1 MSQTSLCHG
10 IYCHCTCHGASG
22 QLDSLRAARCNGAAS
37 VYCRGNGTRPIPVQS
52 QTSCIFPP
60 SSARAFNKKAKTGIC
75 NFFPR
80 TDLFHISTRNFYSH
94 SSAWCCLDLQGRMVC
109 ISPKMMCLLQ
119 AIILCPSS
127 LWLVLHT
134 KIHDMTSSASVV
146 KTLAVTLINPSLCRI
161 FVAVL
166 VPASTLVF
174 SPLPSPLWVVTLSGE
189 TQTWICIR

>member
-1 MSQTSLCHG
+1 MAFIVTVPVTEHPDSWTACVQHAAMGLRLCTAGATGHG
-10 IYCHCTCHGASG
+10 PFQFNHKHH
-22 QLDSLRAARCNGAAS
+22 
-37 VYCRGNGTRPIPVQS
+37 VF
-52 QTSCIFPP
+52 FPP
-60 SSARAFNKKAKTGIC
+60 LQQGFLIKKLRQAFVT
-75 NFFPR
+75 FFPR
-80 TDLFHISTRNFYSH
+80 ADLFHISTRNFYSH

-134 KIHDMTSSASVV
+134 KNHDMTWSASVV

-189 TQTWICIR
+189 TQTWICIRQHQP